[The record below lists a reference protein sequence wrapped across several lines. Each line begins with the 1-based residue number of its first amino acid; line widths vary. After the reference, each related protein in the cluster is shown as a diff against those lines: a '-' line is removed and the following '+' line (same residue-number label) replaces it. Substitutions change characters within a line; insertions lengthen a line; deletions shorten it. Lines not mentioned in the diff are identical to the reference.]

1 MKLWHL
7 LESLANLVR
16 TGWMQRG
23 VPPALGESVAM
34 HSFYAA
40 MIALEIGE
48 KLKKRGINVD
58 PLKASAIALT
68 HDIGEALVGDMPK
81 WSTDRIKEVKE
92 NLELEALNSMNL
104 EVIKYAKE
112 YFNNSKE
119 SIVAKVS
126 ETLATLWQAQKYVEM
141 GLKRVKEIEE
151 SMKGSLEKTLK
162 RAEELD
168 EAFGKALREVIKDI

>member
-7 LESLANLVR
+7 LEGLANLVR

-23 VPPALGESVAM
+23 VPPAIGESVAL

-40 MIALEIGE
+40 TIALEIGE
-48 KLKKRGINVD
+48 RLKDMGIEVD

-92 NLELEALNSMNL
+92 KLEAEALNSMDL
-104 EVIKYAKE
+104 KIAEYAKE
-112 YFNNSKE
+112 YFEVTKE
-119 SIVAKVS
+119 SLIAKVS
-126 ETLATLWQAQKYVEM
+126 ETLATLWQAEKYIKM
-141 GLKRVKEIEE
+141 GIDRVAEIKE
-151 SMKGSLEKTLK
+151 SMEKGLDKTLK
-162 RAEELD
+162 KAEELD
-168 EAFGKALREVIKDI
+168 PEFAKALKEVISHL

>member
-7 LESLANLVR
+7 LEGLANLVR

-23 VPPALGESVAM
+23 VPPAIGETVSL

-40 MIALEIGE
+40 TIALEIGE
-48 KLKKRGINVD
+48 RLKKNGIKVD

-92 NLELEALNSMNL
+92 RLEVEALNSMDL
-104 EVIKYAKE
+104 EIAKYAKE
-112 YFNNSKE
+112 YLETSKE
-119 SIVAKVS
+119 SLIAKVA
-126 ETLATLWQAQKYVEM
+126 ETLATLWQAEKYIKM
-141 GLKRVKEIEE
+141 GIERVKEIKE
-151 SMKGSLEKTLK
+151 SMEKGLEKALK

-168 EAFGKALREVIKDI
+168 PEFGKALREVIEDL